1 MISIIHHLI
10 SIDVRSRLF
19 VDHIRQ
25 YACVKPVTLAYRNP
39 GDCRQMEDM
48 VKALLREDYAFLK
61 RVVNKN
67 EDYLL
72 TDDYILLIW
81 RSYQTNVLKEK
92 RTPRKILKYLAE

>member
-25 YACVKPVTLAYRNP
+25 YACVKPVTLAYRSP

-72 TDDYILLIW
+72 TDDYILFIW
-81 RSYQTNVLKEK
+81 RSYQTKVLKEK